1 MASLTHTYINSSIDG
16 IFFFFCTFP
25 LPCFKYLVF
34 IAEIGHEGIMKFEVI
49 HKNVSNVASPHFLF
63 LPLLAHGRKDGI
75 RSEGS
80 ES

>member
-1 MASLTHTYINSSIDG
+1 MFGELTS
-16 IFFFFCTFP
+16 
-25 LPCFKYLVF
+25 
-34 IAEIGHEGIMKFEVI
+34 EIGHEGIVKFEVI

-63 LPLLAHGRKDGI
+63 LPLPAHGRKDGI